1 MTGERM
7 ACEAQNLALVD
18 VGLKNGKKTLPSHRF
33 AAAAFSRKLERGSS
47 TCIRAA
53 CIPTLRG

>member
-1 MTGERM
+1 M